1 MTDRTSP
8 TSEPAVLVEGLTK
21 AFGQTKALTGLDLVV
36 EPQTVVGLL
45 GPNGAGKTT
54 AVRILSTLLQP
65 DGGTAR
71 VAGHDV
77 VEEPQQVRQRI
88 GLTGQYAAVDE
99 LLTGQENLMMI
110 AQLTGWSRSAAR
122 RRADAMLER
131 FDLADAGGRPVN
143 TYSGGMRRRLD
154 LAASLVLD
162 PTILFL
168 DEPTTGL
175 DPRSRNEL
183 WTIIRE
189 LVAEGTTLL
198 LTTQYLEEADAL
210 AESLVIIDHG
220 HNIAEGTPDELKA
233 QVGGDV
239 IEVELADP
247 QNTSRAAD
255 LLSAIAEGSIHVD
268 AERGDLSVPIGQK
281 DHAIAGVVRLL
292 DDAGLRPIDV
302 RRRRPSLD
310 EVFLTLTGRPAEE
323 AETRDPD
330 RRQDVVR

>member
-1 MTDRTSP
+1 MTDKASSTSD
-8 TSEPAVLVEGLTK
+8 PAVLVDGLTK
-21 AFGQTKALTGLDLVV
+21 SFGETKALTGLDLVV

-77 VEEPQQVRQRI
+77 VKEPQQVRQRI

-110 AQLTGWSRSAAR
+110 AQLTGWTRSAAR
-122 RRADAMLER
+122 RRADEMLER

-162 PTILFL
+162 PAILFL

-255 LLSAIAEGSIHVD
+255 LLSAIAEGSIYID

-323 AETRDPD
+323 SGATDPD
-330 RRQDVVR
+330 RHQDAIR

>member
-1 MTDRTSP
+1 MTASTR
-8 TSEPAVLVEGLTK
+8 EHAVYVEGLTK
-21 AFGQTKALTGLDLVV
+21 SFGETRALTGLDLVV
-36 EPQTVVGLL
+36 PPSTVVGLL

-54 AVRILSTLLQP
+54 AVRILSTLLEP
-65 DGGTAR
+65 DGGVAR
-71 VAGHDV
+71 VAGFDV
-77 VEEPQQVRQRI
+77 VSEPQQVRRRI

-99 LLTGQENLMMI
+99 LLTGRENLAMI
-110 AQLTGWSRSAAR
+110 AQLTGWNRRGAR
-122 RRADAMLER
+122 ARADDMLER
-131 FDLADAGGRPVN
+131 FDLVDAGDRPVN

-162 PTILFL
+162 PAVLFL

-175 DPRSRNEL
+175 DPRSRNQL
-183 WTIIRE
+183 WEIIRE

-247 QNTSRAAD
+247 GNTA
-255 LLSAIAEGSIHVD
+255 SAIRLLEDLAEGEIHAD
-268 AERGDLSVPIGQK
+268 ATKGDISVPIGQQ
-281 DHAIAGVVRLL
+281 DHAIARVVRLL
-292 DDAGLRPIDV
+292 DDAGMRPVDV

-310 EVFLTLTGRPAEE
+310 EVFLTLTGHPAEE
-323 AETRDPD
+323 EDAAAEDAVEEVAP
-330 RRQDVVR
+330 